1 MAAYA
6 IGDVQGCYNSLCR
19 LLDKLKFDDGEDE
32 LWFAG
37 DLVNRGPDS
46 ARVIRLARE
55 LGRVRVV
62 LGNHDLHLLA
72 VSEGFRKTKL
82 TDTFSDILSADDR
95 EALLSWL
102 RSQPLLHFDKER
114 RTVLVHAGL
123 HPGWSLNQAR
133 SFAGD
138 ISALLVDNSTYPVL
152 LERMYG
158 NEPAVWSENMDKFD
172 EARWAINAFTRMR
185 FCAKSGKMDFKQ
197 VGAPG
202 TQPEELYPWFKLRQ
216 ATDYRVIF
224 GHWSLLGAGAFDGV
238 VALDSGCVY
247 GGRLSAINIDE
258 LPPRL
263 IQVSC
268 TDKL

>member
-19 LLDKLKFDDGEDE
+19 LLDKLKFDDSADE
-32 LWFAG
+32 LWLAG

-55 LGRVRVV
+55 LGRVRAV

-72 VSEGFRKTKL
+72 VSEGFRKTKR

-102 RSQPLLHFDKER
+102 RNQPLLHFDKER

-123 HPGWSLNQAR
+123 LPGWSLNQAR

-202 TQPEELYPWFKLRQ
+202 TQPEKLYPWFKLRQ

-224 GHWSLLGAGAFDGV
+224 GHWSLHGAGAFDGV